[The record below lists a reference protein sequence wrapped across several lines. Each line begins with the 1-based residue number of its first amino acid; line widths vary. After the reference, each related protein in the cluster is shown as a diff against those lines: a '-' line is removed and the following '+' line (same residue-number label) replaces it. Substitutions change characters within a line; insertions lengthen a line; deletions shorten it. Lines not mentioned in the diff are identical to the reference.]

1 MVVNLVEF
9 QIKGSVYPDVDT
21 SWSIQ
26 IECKEAVVREWLQRL
41 LDVLRERLIGG
52 DDTLIAQ
59 ILWKGT
65 NDVTGTS
72 VEFRESPV
80 FDLENGRITR
90 WTSRADTALFNATL
104 QA

>member
-1 MVVNLVEF
+1 MVTKISRGLPER
-9 QIKGSVYPDVDT
+9 
-21 SWSIQ
+21 SI
-26 IECKEAVVREWLQRL
+26 
-41 LDVLRERLIGG
+41 DG
-52 DDTLIAQ
+52 DDTLVAQ

-90 WTSRADTALFNATL
+90 WTSVPTPRYSTPHFRREVPANQPDEATKM
-104 QA
+104 AMSGG